1 MLQATII
8 GHLGADAQVKNN
20 NAKQFTTFRIA
31 HTDKWTDEAGT
42 VHANTMWVDCI
53 INGVSSVVQYLK
65 KGQLVYLTGSV
76 SLRVYSSAK
85 DKCMKAGMT
94 INVRQVEL
102 LAGKADEVPSVLYDA
117 NDGERVDVQKLYHAS
132 SLVRTEDETEL
143 YPLVSKT
150 GDRFVCNRS
159 GFIYPFKG
167 KD

>member
-8 GHLGADAQVKNN
+8 GHLGSDAQVKNN
-20 NAKQFTTFRIA
+20 NSKQFTTFRVA

-53 INGVSSVVQYLK
+53 INGVSNIVQYLK
-65 KGQLVYLTGSV
+65 KGQLVYIAGSI

-85 DKCMKAGMT
+85 DKCMKAGLT

-102 LAGKADEVPSVLYDA
+102 LGGKADEVPSVLYDA
-117 NDGERVDVQKLYHAS
+117 NDGSSVEIQKYYFAS
-132 SLVRTEDETEL
+132 SLVRTEDEAEL
-143 YPLVSKT
+143 YPLVSKA
-150 GDRFVCNRS
+150 GERFVCNRS

-167 KD
+167 ED